1 MCSTVLH
8 TAGLLRDE
16 FIGAVSL
23 DVNEVRHRNMTL
35 FGTVFATAVVRYE
48 RRETGVFTFGRTVI
62 CLDARVV
69 EPVKVQGWCKKGGTP
84 REASLPCE
92 DPK

>member
-35 FGTVFATAVVRYE
+35 FGTVFATAVVATSGE
-48 RRETGVFTFGRTVI
+48 KLVCSQSAV
-62 CLDARVV
+62 
-69 EPVKVQGWCKKGGTP
+69 
-84 REASLPCE
+84 LPFAWMHVWSNR
-92 DPK
+92 